1 VKLAGVILLAVAL
14 LVPASAQAKPATLSG
29 KLTGGPI
36 PAVGKGIGIAR
47 AMRLKDGVV
56 AAADYTDAKGRW
68 QLRVPPAT
76 YALLGTVFSFAGGSV
91 RTQLGAVVRAKSGQ
105 RKTLTLSLK
114 RKKKRKKGAGHAR
127 AAVADGFGDVAVDYP
142 AIWVKSFHTDD
153 SQVKVFEKGMADLLI
168 TDLAARGGCDNGT
181 PVAIVEREKLQ
192 DILNEQKLSNSPYFD
207 PSTRVPK
214 GHLIKDNASVT
225 GTITRTGHQV
235 DISATYTDRRRG
247 YTKTVTATGTDANI
261 FAIEQQ
267 LIPGLVDAICNPPGQ
282 KPAGTVSGTFN
293 GSGSFNDNGFQLD
306 LTWSGDVTFAPGGQ
320 VNPQDPQY
328 YTEVWNHYTVTSG
341 TVTLS
346 GTGTG
351 GGCTLDIPSAQY
363 PLNPMQADAFNL
375 QPSGA
380 HYTVW
385 LTFPNN
391 ETVTATQNCPNQP
404 PQTGPFPIGNLK
416 LVYTPSAHQSSGP
429 GSFTGTDSYNGSN
442 YSWNLS
448 GG

>member
-1 VKLAGVILLAVAL
+1 MKLAGVIFLAVAL
-14 LVPASAQAKPATLSG
+14 LVPAPAQAKPATLSG
-29 KLTGGPI
+29 KLTGGKI
-36 PAVGKGIGIAR
+36 PAAGHGIGIAR

-56 AAADYTDAKGRW
+56 AAADYTDAQGRW

-76 YALLGTVFSFAGGSV
+76 YALLGTVFPFTGGTV
-91 RTQLGAVVRAKSGQ
+91 RTQLGAVVRARSGQ

-114 RKKKRKKGAGHAR
+114 RKKKRKAPGHAR
-127 AAVADGFGDVAVDYP
+127 AAVADGFGDVAVDHP
-142 AIWVKSFHTDD
+142 AIWVKSFQTDD
-153 SQVKVFEKGMADLLI
+153 PQLKVLEKGMADMVI
-168 TDLAARGGCDNGT
+168 TDLAANTPCDNGNRYD
-181 PVAIVEREKLQ
+181 IVEREKIQ

-225 GTITRTGHQV
+225 GTITRTGDQV
-235 DISATYTDRRRG
+235 GLSATYTDRRSG
-247 YTKTVTATGTDANI
+247 YTKTVTATGAATNI
-261 FAIEQQ
+261 FGLEQE
-267 LIPGLVDAICNPPGQ
+267 LARGLADAICNPPGQ
-282 KPAGTVSGTFN
+282 KPGGTVSGTFS
-293 GSGSFNDNGFQLD
+293 GSGSFNDSGFQLD
-306 LTWSGDVTFAPGGQ
+306 LTWSGDVTFGLSGQ

-391 ETVTATQNCPNQP
+391 QTVTATQNCPNQP